1 MAREYKTAGRGIS
14 LSFMLLKKTYRKRKR
29 KKKKKKK
36 MKNKEWQNKQIE
48 HMPWSLN
55 LF

>member
-36 MKNKEWQNKQIE
+36 GKLKRGK
-48 HMPWSLN
+48 LKK
-55 LF
+55 